1 MPDIPNLRT
10 VKYTTSS
17 GKDVKDTKMLKG
29 LAEDSLTGS
38 NTTTQYT
45 TSEDIK
51 KDGPMGGEASQK

>member
-10 VKYTTSS
+10 EKFTTSS

-29 LAEDSLTGS
+29 LAEDSLSGS

-45 TSEDIK
+45 TSLDVK
-51 KDGPMGGEASQK
+51 KEGPMGGEASNK